1 MKLTAATAIFSL
13 FAAASA
19 AGPSSNDITV
29 KEASSKCGS
38 QAQLSCCNDV
48 DYVGDTKTIQQGVA
62 SGILSG
68 LLGQGSGA
76 QGIGAFTGCSKLNV
90 AGEYILFFFFQLL
103 LQTLLTCIAAVVGV
117 QDILNKECQQNIACC
132 DTSGAEAVRSL
143 CPLWTIYANDDF
155 RTATLLALPFPALL
169 LAPLLR
175 FSLGN
180 RGLTRR
186 KQSWRKM
193 VKHG

>member
-90 AGEYILFFFFQLL
+90 AGEYILFFFFSAPTTNVTDMYCSCGRCPGHPQQGVPAEHCLL
-103 LQTLLTCIAAVVGV
+103 
-117 QDILNKECQQNIACC
+117 
-132 DTSGAEAVRSL
+132 
-143 CPLWTIYANDDF
+143 
-155 RTATLLALPFPALL
+155 
-169 LAPLLR
+169 
-175 FSLGN
+175 
-180 RGLTRR
+180 
-186 KQSWRKM
+186 
-193 VKHG
+193 